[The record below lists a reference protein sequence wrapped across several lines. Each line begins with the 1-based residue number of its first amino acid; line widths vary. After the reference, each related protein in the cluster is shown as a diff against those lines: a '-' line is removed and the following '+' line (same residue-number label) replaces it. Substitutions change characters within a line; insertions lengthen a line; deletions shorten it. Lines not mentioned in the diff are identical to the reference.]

1 MKSAPK
7 EPRSAIAPSAMAY
20 SQIIPSVQMQRATRL
35 PETDSPCV
43 ERNPESLVA
52 NRGAG
57 SARPQFVGYRATLS
71 TRIGTF

>member
-7 EPRSAIAPSAMAY
+7 ESRSAIAPSAMAY
-20 SQIIPSVQMQRATRL
+20 SEIIPSIQTQRATRL
-35 PETDSPCV
+35 PETGSQCV

-57 SARPQFVGYRATLS
+57 SARPQSVGHRATLS